1 MYIVYVGQENYFFYS
16 ACQYI
21 RRILA
26 ELLYKYLLCFG
37 YIKTD
42 LISLLVCIMI
52 FILVMGTTLC
62 PRTHKPNGLC
72 LWNCEHSSTVGV
84 FMLLWWPALMN
95 AVRLPLQCYQHG
107 QTNVLRHWSEPKK
120 RLVCLC
126 WHLCSTLHELFVCW
140 TWVTTGTETFLDV
153 GNICFHSEFPLR

>member
-1 MYIVYVGQENYFFYS
+1 MWARKIIFFTPLANTFVGYWQSYS
-16 ACQYI
+16 I
-21 RRILA
+21 ISVMFWLH
-26 ELLYKYLLCFG
+26 
-37 YIKTD
+37 KTD

-84 FMLLWWPALMN
+84 FMLLWWPAIMN

-107 QTNVLRHWSEPKK
+107 QTNVLRHWSEAQEETC
-120 RLVCLC
+120 VSCVGIYAQLC
-126 WHLCSTLHELFVCW
+126 MNCLFVEPEW
-140 TWVTTGTETFLDV
+140 LQV
-153 GNICFHSEFPLR
+153 LRPSLM